1 LITFYIQFNSKYHI
15 DVDFEVPKKL
25 QWYYAPAFFGFWLV
39 LYLSLVN
46 TQMNHMPRPLTRS
59 DEASHPNSFIAQRA
73 EDTLIELTRIGPR
86 VVGSMANEE
95 SAVEFLRAE
104 VAKVESEMS
113 DLLEIEVD
121 VQQAS
126 GAYMHWEMV
135 NMYQGIQNVVVKLSE
150 KNSTNE
156 NYLLINSHYDSVPG
170 SPGAGDD
177 GSMVVTMLEVMRV
190 IAKSGDPLAHP
201 IVFLF
206 NGAEENPLQASHAFI
221 TQHKWAK
228 NCKLV

>member
-1 LITFYIQFNSKYHI
+1 M
-15 DVDFEVPKKL
+15 PKKL
-25 QWYYAPAFFGFWLV
+25 QWYYAPAFFGFWFV
-39 LYLSLVN
+39 IYLCLVN
-46 TQMNHMPRPLTRS
+46 TQVNHMPKALTHA
-59 DEASHPNSFIAQRA
+59 DEAANPRSFIGQRA

-86 VVGSMANEE
+86 VVGSTANE
-95 SAVEFLRAE
+95 VTTVQFLRDE
-104 VAKVESEMS
+104 VAKVQAQASERF
-113 DLLEIEVD
+113 DIEID

-126 GAYMHWEMV
+126 GAYMHWTMV

-150 KNSTNE
+150 KNNTNE

-177 GSMVVTMLEVMRV
+177 GSMVATMLEVLRV
-190 IAKSGDPLAHP
+190 MAKTDEPLAHP
-201 IVFLF
+201 ILFLF

-228 NCKLV
+228 NCK